1 MTILTG
7 LLKLSDNASE
17 QAIADEVQKII
28 RLRDQL
34 QTENVTLKT
43 EKEAL
48 NAKVQAFEK
57 RKKMNAK
64 PPPSPWWTRPSRTD
78 GWTRKARRPG

>member
-1 MTILTG
+1 M
-7 LLKLSDNASE
+7 
-17 QAIADEVQKII
+17 QANRPLPTKYKKII

-57 RKKMNAK
+57 KGKR
-64 PPPSPWWTRPSRTD
+64 
-78 GWTRKARRPG
+78 